1 MERNGCGAERV
12 SFQLEKPLPDGRASG
27 GRIKTRRAQPQLFQL
42 HMVEVRF
49 QLNCCE
55 TDFFL
60 VSDSQIFSGLRLITR
75 RSGWSQRLAH
85 PSCQVEP
92 LGLNEEVLVRNM
104 LDRDYQNFVSAGV
117 SGNPHNCSFEIL
129 RETLRIS
136 VLETVSRSLGC
147 PLQGS
152 SESWR
157 RSNKSAMVDSEFR
170 SNAESNFS
178 AILEFSFTLIQ
189 HCHCAASSAVRKCCI

>member
-1 MERNGCGAERV
+1 MEQREFLFSWKNLSLTAELQVVELR
-12 SFQLEKPLPDGRASG
+12 
-27 GRIKTRRAQPQLFQL
+27 QLFQL
-42 HMVEVRF
+42 HMVEVRL

-75 RSGWSQRLAH
+75 RSGWSQRLAY

-104 LDRDYQNFVSAGV
+104 LERDYQNFVSAGV

-129 RETLRIS
+129 RETL
-136 VLETVSRSLGC
+136 GF
-147 PLQGS
+147 Q
-152 SESWR
+152 
-157 RSNKSAMVDSEFR
+157 
-170 SNAESNFS
+170 
-178 AILEFSFTLIQ
+178 
-189 HCHCAASSAVRKCCI
+189 

>member
-1 MERNGCGAERV
+1 
-12 SFQLEKPLPDGRASG
+12 
-27 GRIKTRRAQPQLFQL
+27 
-42 HMVEVRF
+42 MVEVRF

-55 TDFFL
+55 TDFFFFFL
-60 VSDSQIFSGLRLITR
+60 VSDSKIFSGLRLITR
-75 RSGWSQRLAH
+75 RSGWSQRMAH

-117 SGNPHNCSFEIL
+117 SGNPHNCSFEIQ
-129 RETLRIS
+129 RNTRIS
-136 VLETVSRSLGC
+136 VMETVSRSLG
-147 PLQGS
+147 
-152 SESWR
+152 WR

-178 AILEFSFTLIQ
+178 AFLGFSFTLIQ
-189 HCHCAASSAVRKCCI
+189 HCHCAASSAVRKYCI